1 MTRNKSHSKRRLPS
15 TNHVYRSDEGRWGC
29 LTSGDR
35 WDFYFLRKKV
45 EKNVD
50 EEDCVTGYELFEMVD
65 VKADSEEGLSTVMGT
80 YHRRI
85 RLNV

>member
-1 MTRNKSHSKRRLPS
+1 MCTDLMKADGDASLPA
-15 TNHVYRSDEGRWGC
+15 TDGIF
-29 LTSGDR
+29 T
-35 WDFYFLRKKV
+35 FY

-65 VKADSEEGLSTVMGT
+65 VKADSEEGLSKVMGT

>member
-1 MTRNKSHSKRRLPS
+1 MRNKSHSKRRLPS
-15 TNHVYRSDEGRWGC
+15 TNYVYRSDEGRWGC

-50 EEDCVTGYELFEMVD
+50 EEDCVVGYELFELVD
-65 VKADSEEGLSTVMGT
+65 VKAHGEDGMSKVMGT